1 MRGDQGRTAETSLL
15 GIVTDE
21 FETFGFVLDDIGCD
35 GWVMG
40 DLLDEKSSTTGV
52 VGAWPIAVEKPRE
65 LRLGED

>member
-1 MRGDQGRTAETSLL
+1 
-15 GIVTDE
+15 VTDE